1 MKPTRSER
9 KTYPSDI
16 SREQFEKIRPDLE
29 AHKKQTRPR
38 EHDLYD
44 VFCGLLYL
52 LKSGCQWDMI
62 PSDLP
67 PSSVVY
73 YYFAQWRKRK
83 GRKPS
88 LLEQCLKKIGWRGP
102 NAPWQERADKLLHR

>member
-9 KTYPSDI
+9 KRYPSDI
-16 SREQFEKIRPDLE
+16 SREQFERIRADLE

-38 EHDLYD
+38 KHDLYD
-44 VFCGLLYL
+44 VFCGLLYV

-73 YYFAQWRKRK
+73 YYFAQWRQCK
-83 GRKPS
+83 GKKPS
-88 LLEQCLKKIGWRGP
+88 LLERCLKKIGWRGP
-102 NAPWQERADKLLHR
+102 SAPWQERADELLHR

>member
-1 MKPTRSER
+1 MKPTGIGR

-16 SREQFEKIRPDLE
+16 SREQFEKIRADLE
-29 AHKKQTRPR
+29 AHKKKTRPR

-44 VFCGLLYL
+44 VFCGLLYV

-67 PSSVVY
+67 SSSVVY
-73 YYFAQWRKRK
+73 YYFAQWRERK
-83 GRKPS
+83 GKKPS

-102 NAPWQERADKLLHR
+102 RGPWEERADELLHR